1 MTIKEDDYITW
12 KSRDGFIASGIVFSI
27 VDELTILADT
37 GFGGGRGLTYINIK
51 DIITLWLF

>member
-1 MTIKEDDYITW
+1 MNIKEDDYITW

-37 GFGGGRGLTYINIK
+37 GSGGGRGLTYINIK
-51 DIITLWLF
+51 DIITL